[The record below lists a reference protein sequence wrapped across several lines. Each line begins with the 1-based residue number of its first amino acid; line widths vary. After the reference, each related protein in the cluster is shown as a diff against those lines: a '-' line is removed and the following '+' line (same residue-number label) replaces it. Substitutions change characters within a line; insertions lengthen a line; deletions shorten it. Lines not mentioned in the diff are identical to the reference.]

1 MWFFSLIEKSIK
13 MMLFQFL
20 YMFRGFFRFCLK
32 GLSIYVTATGLL
44 GMLIGFPF
52 LISLLIFTTGLIL
65 SVVVWYY
72 DVFLLKLQPDNMD
85 LTLLD

>member
-1 MWFFSLIEKSIK
+1 
-13 MMLFQFL
+13 MLFQFL
-20 YMFRGFFRFCLK
+20 YMFRGLFRFCLK

-52 LISLLIFTTGLIL
+52 LISLLVFIAGLIL
-65 SVVVWYY
+65 SVVAWYY
-72 DVFLLKLQPDNMD
+72 DVLLLKLQPDHMN